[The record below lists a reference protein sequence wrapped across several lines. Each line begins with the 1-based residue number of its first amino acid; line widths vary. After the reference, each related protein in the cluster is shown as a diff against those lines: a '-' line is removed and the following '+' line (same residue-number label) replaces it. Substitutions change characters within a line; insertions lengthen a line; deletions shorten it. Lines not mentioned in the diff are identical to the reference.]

1 MMYISKIVEITMN
14 FVSFVVSILD
24 ILLNTKAN

>member
-1 MMYISKIVEITMN
+1 MYISKIVEITMN